1 VPPWIRRW
9 APPILW
15 AALIWFF
22 STRYF
27 SADQTSSWIVPIL
40 HKIAPSLSREALAAA
55 HYAIRK
61 AAHFTEYFILGLL
74 LLRALRSE
82 ERRWR
87 LQWALI
93 ALAIAACYA
102 SVDEIH
108 QAFVATRTPS
118 ARDSLIDISGAFAA
132 QVLAW
137 IRMPKGNRKNEGP
150 LQIRSGP

>member
-1 VPPWIRRW
+1 VPLWIRRS
-9 APPILW
+9 APAILW

-27 SADQTSSWIVPIL
+27 SAEATASWIEPIL
-40 HKIAPSLSREALAAA
+40 RAIFPPLSREAVAAV

-61 AAHFTEYFILGLL
+61 AAHFTEYFIFGWL

-82 ERRWR
+82 ERQWR
-87 LQWALI
+87 LRWALI

-108 QAFVATRTPS
+108 QAFVATRAPS
-118 ARDSLIDISGAFAA
+118 ARDSLIDISGAFVA
-132 QVLAW
+132 QALAW
-137 IRMPKGNRKNEGP
+137 IRRSKGNGKEEGP
-150 LQIRSGP
+150 LQDSQRA